1 MRTGCEG
8 TIGNG
13 ADTRRRKQRSG
24 LIFPVRV
31 GRRTD
36 TERMTD
42 ALKELYG
49 FRNLE
54 GHKLYWDQ
62 TVMQMDFHFNEDVT
76 YSELDSARYFVLDK

>member
-1 MRTGCEG
+1 
-8 TIGNG
+8 
-13 ADTRRRKQRSG
+13 
-24 LIFPVRV
+24 
-31 GRRTD
+31 
-36 TERMTD
+36 MTD